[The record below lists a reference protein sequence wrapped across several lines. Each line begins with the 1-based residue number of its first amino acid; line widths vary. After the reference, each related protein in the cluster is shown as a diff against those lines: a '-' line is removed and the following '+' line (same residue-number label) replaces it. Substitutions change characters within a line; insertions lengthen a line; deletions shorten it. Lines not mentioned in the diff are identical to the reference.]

1 MTKNFS
7 IVSYLRERQICLP
20 GSGRLIR
27 WQPIDQQIP
36 QSEHSIIMTSFN
48 DLRQA
53 LSAGR
58 LSRRDFFAGATA
70 LGLATAASS
79 LLGVSS
85 AQADTP
91 KRGGTLRIGIG
102 GGSTT
107 DSLDPRTYADIG
119 TIAIGA
125 QIFSSL
131 VEFDESH
138 QVQPALIE
146 SWEVKPGAK
155 DWVLHVRKGVT
166 FHNGKT
172 LDADDIIYSINLHR
186 GASKSG
192 AVGQTKHITDVKKID
207 DHQVAISLSRG
218 DSELINVIG
227 DYHFKVVPNGFDN
240 WAKPIGTGAYVFE
253 SFEPGIRSRATRN
266 PNYWRSDRGFVDV
279 VEVTF
284 IADAAA
290 RTNALITGQVDIIN
304 RADRRTVDLLKQA
317 ANVKLESGPSGWHA
331 IFAAR
336 LDTAPFS
343 NSNLR
348 LALKHAI
355 DREQILKTLFNGY
368 GSIGNDHPVPKS
380 DPFFN
385 HELPQT
391 AFDLDKAKFYA
402 KKADIGSTALPL
414 SASEAAYEGAVNAAE
429 IYQATAAKAGINI
442 DLHRE
447 PADGFWSNVW
457 LKRPFTGSY
466 WQGRSTAL
474 QILNVAYRSDAAWN
488 ETVWHD
494 EKFDKLLGDAAA
506 EIDTA
511 KRKSYIWEAQRL
523 LHENGGAVIPVFAD
537 ELEAHGT
544 QVKGYRVG
552 GIDSLYNGRIAEF
565 VWLDS

>member
-1 MTKNFS
+1 
-7 IVSYLRERQICLP
+7 
-20 GSGRLIR
+20 
-27 WQPIDQQIP
+27 
-36 QSEHSIIMTSFN
+36 MTSFN

-53 LSAGR
+53 LAAGR

-70 LGLATAASS
+70 LGLATAATS
-79 LLGVSS
+79 LLGTSS
-85 AQADTP
+85 AKADTP
-91 KRGGTLRIGIG
+91 KHGGTLRIGIG

-119 TIAIGA
+119 TITIGA
-125 QIFSSL
+125 QIFSSF
-131 VEFDESH
+131 VEFDEAH
-138 QVQPALIE
+138 QVQPGLIE

-155 DWVLHVRKGVT
+155 EWILHVRKGVT
-166 FHNGKT
+166 FHNGKS
-172 LDADDIIYSINLHR
+172 LDADDIIYSLNLHR
-186 GASKSG
+186 GSSKSA
-192 AVGQTKHITDVKKID
+192 AVGQAKHITDIRKID
-207 DHQVAISLSRG
+207 AHQIAITLSRG
-218 DSELINVIG
+218 DAELINLLG
-227 DYHFKVVPNGFDN
+227 DFHFKVVPNGFTD

-253 SFEPGIRSRATRN
+253 SFIPGVSARVARN
-266 PNYWRSDRGFVDV
+266 NAFWRSDRGFVDA
-279 VEVTF
+279 VEITF

-290 RTNALITGQVDIIN
+290 RTNALISGQVDIIN
-304 RADRRTVDLLKQA
+304 RADKRSVDLLKQA
-317 ANVKLESGPSGWHA
+317 PNVTLETGPTGWHA

-343 NSNLR
+343 NPNLR

-355 DREQILKTLFNGY
+355 DREQALNTLFNGY
-368 GSIGNDHPVPKS
+368 GSIGNDHPIPKS

-402 KKADIGSTALPL
+402 KKANLGTTALSL

-429 IYQATAAKAGINI
+429 LYQASLAKAGIQI

-447 PADGFWSNVW
+447 PTDGFWSNVW

-474 QILNVAYRSDAAWN
+474 QILSVAYRSDAPWN
-488 ETVWHD
+488 ETAWRD
-494 EKFDKLLGDAAA
+494 DKFDKLLADTAA
-506 EIDTA
+506 EVDTA

-537 ELEAHGT
+537 ELEAHGN
-544 QVKGYRVG
+544 QVKGYKVG
-552 GIDSLYNGRIAEF
+552 GVDSLFNGRIAEF
-565 VWLDS
+565 VWLES